1 MLSFVSSV
9 KVPAARPIPQSLKSM
24 QVDVTTRM
32 GALTPATPTALPSL
46 DRLLA
51 GGLRTGTVMAVT
63 GPSGI
68 GRTAF
73 VLLLAYIAARS
84 RAAVLFSSVSLD
96 ETEIMAR
103 LAARA
108 LHREHPDALTSYGA
122 IWSGEAWQ
130 DDNMRRPVGLAVE
143 TVVQKVG
150 PMLHVH
156 RARPFEPLSTLV
168 GLAAQLWERHERV
181 VVVVDDV
188 EAFSASAAKGTQ
200 ADRVTHVAF
209 ELRQAAEN
217 GCAVVLTALSR
228 HADWVA
234 PAATLA
240 AEIRSVSQAPVP
252 MDDRLLALGARPVEL
267 VITKNRVGPTGIV
280 PLSFV
285 PGAAT
290 FEERAP

>member
-1 MLSFVSSV
+1 MLGFVSSV
-9 KVPAARPIPQSLKSM
+9 KIPVARPIPQSLKSM

-51 GGLRTGTVMAVT
+51 GGLRRGTLMAVT

-108 LHREHPDALTSYGA
+108 LHREHPDSCTSYGA

-130 DDNMRRPVGLAVE
+130 DDNMRRPVGRAVE

-156 RARPFEPLSTLV
+156 RGRPFEPLSTLV

-188 EAFSASAAKGTQ
+188 EAFSASAKSAHE
-200 ADRVTHVAF
+200 DRVTQVAF

-228 HADWVA
+228 HADLVA

-240 AEIRSVSQAPVP
+240 AEMRAVSQAPVP
-252 MDDRLLALGARPVEL
+252 MDDRLLALGARPIEL